1 MRFAFFAENK
11 CGYTHLFSVQRYHM
25 FLKYASIYDEKVLF
39 STYIILNMSNITFA
53 LRRCSVTQIQLMKQ
67 IILCQLILRI
77 ERISHFFLRDA
88 KK

>member
-67 IILCQLILRI
+67 IDLRLSTDSTD
-77 ERISHFFLRDA
+77 ETDYFVSTNFTN
-88 KK
+88 